1 MMLIHRTAY
10 PFTGEIE
17 QYANRKIDEL
27 FDERYGISSMISRQ
41 GNVLE
46 V

>member
-1 MMLIHRTAY
+1 MLIHRTAY
-10 PFTGEIE
+10 PFKGEIE

-27 FDERYGISSMISRQ
+27 FDEAGISRQ
-41 GNVLE
+41 DLKQGNVFG